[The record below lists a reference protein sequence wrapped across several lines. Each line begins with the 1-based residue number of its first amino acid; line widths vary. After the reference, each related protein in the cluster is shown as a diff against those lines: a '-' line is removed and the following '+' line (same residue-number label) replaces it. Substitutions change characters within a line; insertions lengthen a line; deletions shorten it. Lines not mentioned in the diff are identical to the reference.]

1 MTDIPTSY
9 TIQPP
14 ETKKNKTAII
24 IVIVFVVLALVGSFL
39 FFRQTQ
45 DKGQAENSV
54 LENNTPT
61 PTPTEEPKVDKK
73 SVKIQVLNG
82 TGTPGQAADAVEAL
96 EKAGYDADN
105 IKTGNAEEFDHKNTT
120 VSYKDGF
127 KDTADDIK
135 KALGSAFDD
144 IVIDSTLLDED
155 SEFDIVVTTGG
166 KIFEEETTT
175 LTPKPTLTS
184 SSPTPSPTTA
194 TTTLTPTLTSTPSP
208 TPTP

>member
-194 TTTLTPTLTSTPSP
+194 TTTLTPTLTSTPIP